1 LLPPTLTQCYSPIS
15 KLSKVA
21 RVAQLGNLL
30 SLVKLLSE
38 EVVLGLGLEKEEA
51 EGVVVDKMAR

>member
-1 LLPPTLTQCYSPIS
+1 LLPPTLIQCCSPIS
-15 KLSKVA
+15 KLSRVA

-38 EVVLGLGLEKEEA
+38 EGVLALGLEKEEA
-51 EGVVVDKMAR
+51 EGVAVD